1 MEDREIAAKRHK
13 KRKTD
18 CFYAPFR
25 GYSLFPLCS
34 LCWGII
40 STPNADAAWR
50 QCQTSPL
57 VASPGTSSSCTLEIV
72 PMVW

>member
-1 MEDREIAAKRHK
+1 MRLLRLFAAI
-13 KRKTD
+13 
-18 CFYAPFR
+18 FF
-25 GYSLFPLCS
+25 S
-34 LCWGII
+34 LCVAYVGSLI
-40 STPNADAAWR
+40 STSNADAALR